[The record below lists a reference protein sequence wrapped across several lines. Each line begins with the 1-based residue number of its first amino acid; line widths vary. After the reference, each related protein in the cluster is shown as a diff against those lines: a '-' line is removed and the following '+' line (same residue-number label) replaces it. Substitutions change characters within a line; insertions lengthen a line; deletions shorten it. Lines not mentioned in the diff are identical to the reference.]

1 MSLFCKHKWIE
12 KERHVVTRHYTFN
25 GETLRNC
32 LLIIQECE
40 KCGKLKK
47 VSIP

>member
-1 MSLFCKHKWIE
+1 MSLFCKHKWKE
-12 KERHVVTRHYTFN
+12 KERFGITRRYTYYDRV
-25 GETLRNC
+25 ETGC

-47 VSIP
+47 VHLP

>member
-12 KERHVVTRHYTFN
+12 KERHGVTRIYYDGHKVP
-25 GETLRNC
+25 NC
-32 LLIIQECE
+32 LLIIQECT

-47 VSIP
+47 VNIP